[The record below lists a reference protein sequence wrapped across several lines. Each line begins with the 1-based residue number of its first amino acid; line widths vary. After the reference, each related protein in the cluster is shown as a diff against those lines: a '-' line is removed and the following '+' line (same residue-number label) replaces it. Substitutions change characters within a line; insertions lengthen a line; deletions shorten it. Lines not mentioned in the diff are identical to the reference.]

1 MGYTVSGAHL
11 RGVCAQVQRM
21 RRAGAPGWVHPEP
34 ATVRHILEH
43 VGEPTMCTGN
53 RPGALT
59 AAGYEDWAGAGCSG
73 SGV

>member
-1 MGYTVSGAHL
+1 
-11 RGVCAQVQRM
+11 M
-21 RRAGAPGWVHPEP
+21 RLVGFITEP

-53 RPGALT
+53 CPSALT
-59 AAGYEDWAGAGCSG
+59 AAGDEEWAGGGCSG